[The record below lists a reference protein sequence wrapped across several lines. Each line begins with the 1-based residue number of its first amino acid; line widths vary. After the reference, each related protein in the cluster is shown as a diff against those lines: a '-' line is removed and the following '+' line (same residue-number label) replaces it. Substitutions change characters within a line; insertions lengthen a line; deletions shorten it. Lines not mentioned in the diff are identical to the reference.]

1 MCILND
7 PKILFRAYSRLKEFS
22 VNLQLTKY
30 YARQHTDSHLHSL
43 SCFTEL
49 QAMALWGLET

>member
-1 MCILND
+1 MCISND

-22 VNLQLTKY
+22 VNPQLTKY

-49 QAMALWGLET
+49 QAMAL